1 MNGFVILVGYL
12 ELKYWLLLMY
22 IIYIFKNVLKVWLN
36 VLIFKIKKKNICIMI
51 KSVFIEMMYIYF

>member
-36 VLIFKIKKKNICIMI
+36 VLIFNIKIR
-51 KSVFIEMMYIYF
+51 IYV

>member
-22 IIYIFKNVLKVWLN
+22 IIYIFNNGLKVWLN
-36 VLIFKIKKKNICIMI
+36 VLIFKIKKR
-51 KSVFIEMMYIYF
+51 IYV